1 MSVRARGSSDAA
13 PEMRSLVLVLT
24 LWAPGGHEGGDSW
37 LSSDKV
43 KHFFV
48 SAFVQSV
55 SYSVLRTVHTPHDD
69 ALVAASALT
78 LAVGVG
84 KEIHD
89 EHAEE
94 RFSVRD
100 LAWDAA
106 GAGAAAVMLSRTR

>member
-1 MSVRARGSSDAA
+1 
-13 PEMRSLVLVLT
+13 MRTLVLVLS
-24 LWAPGGHEGGDSW
+24 LWVPGGGGGAGEGGKRDSW

-43 KHFFV
+43 EHFFI

-55 SYSVLRTVHTPHDD
+55 SYSTLRTMRASHDE
-69 ALVAASALT
+69 ALVGASALT

-89 EHAEE
+89 DRAGES
-94 RFSVRD
+94 FSVRD

-106 GAGAAAVMLSRTR
+106 GAGAAAVLLSRTR

>member
-1 MSVRARGSSDAA
+1 
-13 PEMRSLVLVLT
+13 MRSLVLVLT
-24 LWAPGGHEGGDSW
+24 LWAPGGGGGGDSW
-37 LSSDKV
+37 LSADKV

-55 SYSVLRTVHTPHDD
+55 SYSALRTARASHSD

-89 EHAEE
+89 ERVGEE
-94 RFSVRD
+94 GFSVRD

-106 GAGAAAVMLSRTR
+106 GAGAATALLSRTR